1 MKSRSGNIWSGFA
14 GKRTR
19 KRTDARMK
27 RTSEEDS
34 GRKYPIRENAKYSKE
49 NTRRK

>member
-1 MKSRSGNIWSGFA
+1 
-14 GKRTR
+14 
-19 KRTDARMK
+19 MK

-34 GRKYPIRENAKYSKE
+34 GRKYPIRENVKYSKE